1 MRNLL
6 NKYLL
11 NGITFEGEGGSGGNA
26 APEAAPPAAAP
37 AAAAPIEGASPS
49 AAPAAGAPVTGL
61 AKAAAAAAAGAA
73 PVAEPVKTDLTAAYQ
88 DDPAKS
94 AEENAAA
101 KTEHEAAQAEAAKAA
116 EAKGKEGGDVVDP
129 ASYKIEI
136 PEGFE
141 LDPAVD
147 KEFREFAAANKFTQ
161 DQVGKLKDMQVAMY
175 SKQAEALSRQ
185 VVEWGNEVN
194 ADKEFG
200 GPNVDANMAIA
211 GVAINEFF
219 SPKVAALLDKT
230 GLGNHPE
237 FVRGFYRIGL
247 TMSEL
252 PTFNA
257 KTGGSGKL
265 DAVSVLYGDK

>member
-1 MRNLL
+1 MKNLL

-11 NGITFEGEGGSGGNA
+11 NGITFEGEGGAGGG
-26 APEAAPPAAAP
+26 AP
-37 AAAAPIEGASPS
+37 AAAAPEVVPAAAAPAVAAPVEPASPS
-49 AAPAAGAPVTGL
+49 AAPITGL
-61 AKAAAAAAAGAA
+61 AKAAAAAAAGTA
-73 PVAEPVKTDLTAAYQ
+73 PVTEPVKTDPAAAFV
-88 DDPAKS
+88 DDPAKTP
-94 AEENAAA
+94 EENAAA
-101 KTEHEAAQAEAAKAA
+101 KAEHEAAQAKAA
-116 EAKGKEGGDVVDP
+116 EDKGKEGGEEVDP

-147 KEFREFAAANKFTQ
+147 KQFREFAAKNKFTQ
-161 DQVGKLKDMQVAMY
+161 DQVASLKDMQVAMY
-175 SKQAEALSRQ
+175 AKQTEALAKQ
-185 VVEWGNEVN
+185 VTEWGNEVN